1 MYPKFYLNMKCG
13 LMLDEQSR
21 QKSRPQGHSSLSPL
35 SSLIPELT
43 LEDISPK
50 WAMRLKTKNIPTFM
64 SLTWLQWRFELQRS
78 SKCVVG
84 EAYGYS
90 SEYTENCDECDR
102 IGCKFL
108 YYFMFNRRRKLE
120 QNKQEFVKHWNE
132 VHSRYERP
140 FLPNTYSVQNPIVV

>member
-1 MYPKFYLNMKCG
+1 MYPKSYLNMKSAI
-13 LMLDEQSR
+13 MIDEESR
-21 QKSRPQGHSSLSPL
+21 QISKLQEHSHISTPTL
-35 SSLIPELT
+35 LT

-50 WAMRLKTKNIPTFM
+50 WALRLKNENMP
-64 SLTWLQWRFELQRS
+64 SLLSPTWLQWRFELQRS

-108 YYFMFNRRRKLE
+108 YYFTLNWRSKLIL
-120 QNKQEFVKHWNE
+120 NKQQFVRHWNE
-132 VHSRYERP
+132 VHSRSFTSSSY
-140 FLPNTYSVQNPIVV
+140 YQ

>member
-1 MYPKFYLNMKCG
+1 M
-13 LMLDEQSR
+13 R
-21 QKSRPQGHSSLSPL
+21 SPL
-35 SSLIPELT
+35 VCEGQLRRKQRSQEQLCLSKSQLSHIPQQLT

-50 WAMRLKTKNIPTFM
+50 WASRLNNENIPTFM

-90 SEYTENCDECDR
+90 SEYTENCDKCDR
-102 IGCKFL
+102 IGCRFL

-120 QNKQEFVKHWNE
+120 QNKQDFLKHWNE
-132 VHSRYERP
+132 VHSQNERP
-140 FLPNTYSVQNPIVV
+140 FLPNTYSQEDRV

>member
-1 MYPKFYLNMKCG
+1 M
-13 LMLDEQSR
+13 R
-21 QKSRPQGHSSLSPL
+21 SPL
-35 SSLIPELT
+35 ILEGQLRRKQRSQEQLCLSTSQLPHLRQQLT

-50 WAMRLKTKNIPTFM
+50 WASRLNSENIPTFM

-108 YYFMFNRRRKLE
+108 YYFTLNWRSKLIL
-120 QNKQEFVKHWNE
+120 NKQQFVRHWNE
-132 VHSRYERP
+132 VHSRS
-140 FLPNTYSVQNPIVV
+140 FTSSKQ

>member
-1 MYPKFYLNMKCG
+1 
-13 LMLDEQSR
+13 MLDEQSR

-35 SSLIPELT
+35 SSPIPELT
-43 LEDISPK
+43 LEDTSPK
-50 WAMRLKTKNIPTFM
+50 WASRLNNENIPTFM

-102 IGCKFL
+102 IGCKFPHL
-108 YYFMFNRRRKLE
+108 LNSKSFFCLAARSAMISFALGLLGVTLTIL
-120 QNKQEFVKHWNE
+120 FWI
-132 VHSRYERP
+132 S
-140 FLPNTYSVQNPIVV
+140 SI

>member
-1 MYPKFYLNMKCG
+1 MKCG

-21 QKSRPQGHSSLSPL
+21 QKSRSQGHSSLSPL
-35 SSLIPELT
+35 SSPIPELT

-132 VHSRYERP
+132 AHCRYERP
-140 FLPNTYSVQNPIVV
+140 LLPNTYSVQNQLWYKER

>member
-1 MYPKFYLNMKCG
+1 MRTPLIREGQLRRKQRSQ
-13 LMLDEQSR
+13 EQLCLST
-21 QKSRPQGHSSLSPL
+21 SHIPHLPQQ
-35 SSLIPELT
+35 LT

-50 WAMRLKTKNIPTFM
+50 WASRLNSENIPTFM

-90 SEYTENCDECDR
+90 SEYTENCDKCDR
-102 IGCKFL
+102 IGCRFL

-120 QNKQEFVKHWNE
+120 QNKQDFLKHWNE
-132 VHSRYERP
+132 VHSQNERP
-140 FLPNTYSVQNPIVV
+140 FLPNTYS